1 MVSLRRGGLIT
12 VIGGSGFIGR
22 HAIRV
27 LARDGWRIKAA
38 IRRPDLAGHL
48 QPMGVVGQIHPVQAN
63 LRFPESIRQALTG
76 ADAAVNLVGILFKSG
91 AQTFKNI
98 HVEGARNAARA
109 AREAGIKTF
118 IHVSALGASPNS
130 KGRYGRTKA
139 AGEAA
144 VLAEF
149 PDAVILRPSIVFGPE
164 DHFFNRF
171 AAMAQFS
178 PLLPLIGGGRT
189 KFQPVYVG
197 DVAEAIARVV
207 AGEARMGLTYELGGP
222 EVLTF
227 RQLLDKTQRWIGRK
241 RWYLSIPFP
250 IAKALALLTVPL
262 PNALRPLTVDQVCM
276 LQSDNVVSEQAKS
289 EGRNLEGL
297 GLPRTHSIATIV
309 PSYLVRFHPKGQY
322 ALYRG

>member
-22 HAIRV
+22 HAVRV

-48 QPMGVVGQIHPVQAN
+48 QPMGVVGQIHPVQTN

-149 PDAVILRPSIVFGPE
+149 PDA
-164 DHFFNRF
+164 
-171 AAMAQFS
+171 
-178 PLLPLIGGGRT
+178 
-189 KFQPVYVG
+189 
-197 DVAEAIARVV
+197 
-207 AGEARMGLTYELGGP
+207 
-222 EVLTF
+222 
-227 RQLLDKTQRWIGRK
+227 
-241 RWYLSIPFP
+241 
-250 IAKALALLTVPL
+250 
-262 PNALRPLTVDQVCM
+262 
-276 LQSDNVVSEQAKS
+276 
-289 EGRNLEGL
+289 
-297 GLPRTHSIATIV
+297 
-309 PSYLVRFHPKGQY
+309 
-322 ALYRG
+322 

>member
-1 MVSLRRGGLIT
+1 MAQQGGLIT

-22 HAIRV
+22 HAIRM

-38 IRRPDLAGHL
+38 TRRPDLAGYL
-48 QPMGVVGQIHPVQAN
+48 LPMGDVGQIHPIQAN
-63 LRFPESIRQALTG
+63 LRFPDSIQQALTG
-76 ADAAVNLVGILFKSG
+76 ADVAVNLVGILFKSG

-98 HVEGARNAARA
+98 HVEGARSAARA
-109 AREAGIKTF
+109 AREAGVKTF

-164 DHFFNRF
+164 DQFFNRF
-171 AAMAQFS
+171 AALAQFS
-178 PLLPLIGGGRT
+178 PLLPLIGRGRT

-197 DVAEAIARVV
+197 DVAAAIARVA

-227 RQLLDKTQRWIGRK
+227 RQLLDRAQQWTGRK

-250 IAKALALLTVPL
+250 IAKVFGLLSVPL
-262 PNALRPLTVDQVCM
+262 PNALRPLTVDQVSM

-289 EGRNLEGL
+289 EGRTLEGL
-297 GLPRTHSIATIV
+297 GLTHPHSIAMMV
-309 PSYLVRFHPKGQY
+309 PPYLVRFRPKGQY
-322 ALYRG
+322 ALYRS